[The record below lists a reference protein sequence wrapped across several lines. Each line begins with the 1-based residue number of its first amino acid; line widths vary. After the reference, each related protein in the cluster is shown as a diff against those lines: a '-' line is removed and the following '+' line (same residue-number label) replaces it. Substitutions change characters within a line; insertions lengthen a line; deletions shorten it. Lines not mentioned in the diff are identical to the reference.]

1 MLPIPMLESKTDEL
15 TVPLEGRAEME
26 RAKFP
31 TDFPGSLEINPN
43 KENIPILHQQYRKV
57 DANNNVLQD
66 FIWFVSVFLS
76 RIQPLRTKF
85 GEKCTKKLVSDIY
98 TVSDEAYGLLVLYN
112 YKEVWDKQQEL
123 KNEGAK
129 GKDLRCK
136 SKYIDSESGSKAA
149 WGRSGINTYN
159 ELCKY
164 VEKRRSESQ
173 RFEKKVLEYFT
184 SKDRTSDLVITD
196 HCDELYTDAEIY
208 GGSIFGRN

>member
-1 MLPIPMLESKTDEL
+1 MLESKTDEL
-15 TVPLEGRAEME
+15 SVPLEGRAEME

-31 TDFPGSLEINPN
+31 TEFPKSLEINPN
-43 KENIPILHQQYRKV
+43 KDNFPILNQQYRKV
-57 DANNNVLQD
+57 DANDNVPHE

-85 GEKCTKKLVSDIY
+85 GEKCTEKLVSDIY

-123 KNEGAK
+123 KNAGRK
-129 GKDLRCK
+129 GKDLCRK
-136 SKYIDSESGSKAA
+136 SKYIDSESRCKAA

-164 VEKRRSESQ
+164 VEKRRDESKG
-173 RFEKKVLEYFT
+173 FEKKVLEYFT
-184 SKDRTSDLVITD
+184 SQERTSDVVITAD
-196 HCDELYTDAEIY
+196 CDELYTDAEIY
-208 GGSIFGRN
+208 GSSIFAI

>member
-1 MLPIPMLESKTDEL
+1 MLESKTDEL

-31 TDFPGSLEINPN
+31 TKFPGSLKINPN

-57 DANNNVLQD
+57 DTNNNVPQD

-85 GEKCTKKLVSDIY
+85 GEKCTEKLVSDIY

-123 KNEGAK
+123 KNGGAR
-129 GKDLRCK
+129 GKALRQK
-136 SKYIDSESGSKAA
+136 SKYIDSESGCKAA

-164 VEKRRSESQ
+164 VEKRRSESK
-173 RFEKKVLEYFT
+173 RFEKKVLDYFT
-184 SKDRTSDLVITD
+184 SKGRTSDLEIID
-196 HCDELYTDAEIY
+196 HCDKLYNDAEIY
-208 GGSIFGRN
+208 GGSIFERN